1 MRYIL
6 TFVLILFYIVN
17 IVSADGIIESSDTT
31 DVMVGN
37 SLALLSLGF
46 IVIAAIVVIYI
57 ITRLLGRGGD

>member
-57 ITRLLGRGGD
+57 IIKLLGKGE